1 MNIFLIKVQLQV
13 LLKKNTFFNY
23 PLSLPFTEK
32 SYQDDIDHSNILI
45 TLMVTSSRRGPNFR
59 DYAIPRIGTSVN
71 SRETRREARK

>member
-1 MNIFLIKVQLQV
+1 MNIFFNKGAAAGFV
-13 LLKKNTFFNY
+13 KKNTFFNY
-23 PLSLPFTEK
+23 PLSLRFTEK

-45 TLMVTSSRRGPNFR
+45 TLMVTSSRRSPNFR